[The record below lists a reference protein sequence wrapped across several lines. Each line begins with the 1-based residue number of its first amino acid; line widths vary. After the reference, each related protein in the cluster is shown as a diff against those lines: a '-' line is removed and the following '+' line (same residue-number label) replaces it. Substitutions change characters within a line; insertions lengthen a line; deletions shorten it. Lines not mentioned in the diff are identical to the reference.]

1 MKITLLLLAHQAFFG
16 AIAAA
21 GFGVLFNVS
30 FRLLPW
36 CAVTG
41 ALALAVR
48 TGCMEF
54 GWTLVGASFTAAL
67 VVGIGVQLMG
77 LRTEVSQDIF
87 GVAGCIPMVPGSI
100 AAKAIMGLFA
110 FTTANVV
117 RDSQPL
123 VTALQYA
130 LRVMFTVGAIGTGLA
145 IPTFL
150 TRVRLTR

>member
-1 MKITLLLLAHQAFFG
+1 MKINLLLLAHQTLFG

-36 CAVTG
+36 CAITG
-41 ALALAVR
+41 ALALGVR
-48 TGCMEF
+48 TACMEL

-67 VVGIGVQLMG
+67 VVGIVVQLMG

-110 FTTANVV
+110 FTTASVV